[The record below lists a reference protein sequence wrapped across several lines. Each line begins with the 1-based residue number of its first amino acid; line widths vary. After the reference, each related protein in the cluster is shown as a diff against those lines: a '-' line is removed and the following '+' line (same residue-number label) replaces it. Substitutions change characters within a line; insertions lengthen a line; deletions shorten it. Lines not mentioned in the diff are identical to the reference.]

1 MVDSPV
7 DEMTTPQDASG
18 GTAGGDSAERA
29 RSLIAFPYV
38 PLQDVVAMVLK
49 VEGRGHRCRVDELAA
64 DLRQNKT
71 SGAFRS
77 RLSAGR
83 MFGVTETLRGDI
95 TLTHLGQAVC
105 NSDTRPE
112 ALAQAF
118 LNVPL
123 YQEIYRKFAG
133 GKLPPVQGIDAE
145 VIRLGVPAKQAQKA
159 RQVLIRSADL
169 AGYLRN
175 GRDRLVRP
183 PASTIG
189 NGHSGAPAPEK
200 PTVPRAEVPMGE
212 HELIRGL
219 VAQLPPEGQ
228 RFTPRQR
235 RRWLE
240 AAKLNLELIYAADD
254 EDDEAAVL
262 EPSPNG
268 CATAHSQPF

>member
-1 MVDSPV
+1 
-7 DEMTTPQDASG
+7 MTTPQDASG

-95 TLTHLGQAVC
+95 TLTQLGQAVC

-145 VIRLGVPAKQAQKA
+145 VIRLGVPTKQAQKA

-169 AGYLRN
+169 AGYFRN
-175 GRDRLVRP
+175 GRDRLIRP
-183 PASTIG
+183 PASTIASEH
-189 NGHSGAPAPEK
+189 NAAPEE
-200 PTVPRAEVPMGE
+200 PTVPRAEVPMGD

-219 VAQLPPEGQ
+219 VAQLPPQGQ
-228 RFTPRQR
+228 RFTPKQR

-240 AAKLNLELIYAADD
+240 AAKLNLELIYA
-254 EDDEAAVL
+254 EDDEEDEKPVAEPTLNGAATVQRQ
-262 EPSPNG
+262 PS
-268 CATAHSQPF
+268 